1 MEEDCL
7 LRCRMLLGD
16 KVIERMSEVR
26 VIIFGIGGVG
36 SWCAESLIRTGV
48 RHLTIVD
55 GDCVCS
61 SNINRQLM
69 AMPATVGKRKTDV
82 LRDRLLDICP
92 EAEIDARFER
102 FGRHN
107 SLQEAPV
114 PGYRDTDS
122 HNSHAKTTSDFQL
135 STFDYIIDA
144 IDSLDDKM
152 LLIETACLTDAFFAS
167 SMGAALKIDPARIQ
181 VAPFDKVHGCP
192 LAKSLRKRFRQ
203 RGEWPARPF
212 PCVFSD
218 ETGANKYDVEPRA
231 NGSLMHVTAS
241 FGLRLAALVVQDIIN
256 AVDNNTI

>member
-1 MEEDCL
+1 M
-7 LRCRMLLGD
+7 RCRMLLGD
-16 KVIERMSEVR
+16 DVMERMSRVR

-55 GDCVCS
+55 GDRVCS

-69 AMPATVGKRKTDV
+69 ATPAVVGEKKTEV
-82 LRDRLLDICP
+82 LRDRLLSICP

-102 FGRHN
+102 FGRRNPLHEPPA
-107 SLQEAPV
+107 SCS
-114 PGYRDTDS
+114 RDEEVYHS
-122 HNSHAKTTSDFQL
+122 GAGTTLDFGL
-135 STFDYIIDA
+135 SSFDYIIDA

-167 SMGAALKIDPARIQ
+167 SMGAALKIDPARVQ

-192 LAKSLRKRFRQ
+192 LAKSLRKHFRQ
-203 RGEWPARPF
+203 RGEWPARQF

-218 ETGANKYDVEPRA
+218 EPGSNKYDVEPRA
-231 NGSLMHVTAS
+231 NGSLMHVTAT
-241 FGLRLAALVVQDIIN
+241 FGLRLAALVVQDVIKT
-256 AVDNNTI
+256 AGDNT

>member
-1 MEEDCL
+1 MEEDSL

-16 KVIERMSEVR
+16 DVMELMSRVR

-48 RHLTIVD
+48 KHLTIVD
-55 GDCVCS
+55 GDCVCP

-69 AMPATVGKRKTDV
+69 ATPAAIGERKTDV
-82 LRDRLLDICP
+82 LRDRLLAICP
-92 EAEIDARFER
+92 EAEVDARFER
-102 FGRHN
+102 FTIGN
-107 SLQEAPV
+107 A
-114 PGYRDTDS
+114 
-122 HNSHAKTTSDFQL
+122 SDFRL
-135 STFDYIIDA
+135 SAFDYIIDA

-167 SMGAALKIDPARIQ
+167 SMGAALKVDPARIQ
-181 VAPFDKVHGCP
+181 VASFDKVHGCP

-203 RGEWPARPF
+203 RGECPSRAF

-218 ETGANKYDVEPRA
+218 EPGSNKYDVEPRA

-241 FGLRLAALVVQDIIN
+241 FGLRLAALVIQDIAKT
-256 AVDNNTI
+256 AVDNA